1 MIVQVHTETLEG
13 EWNYNSFGSKT
24 FVSYLLQWF
33 QVLRKAF
40 NMFDPGKT
48 GFIETN
54 RVAAIFN
61 TIEQKFDAEE
71 LKQAINEYDEDSK

>member
-1 MIVQVHTETLEG
+1 
-13 EWNYNSFGSKT
+13 
-24 FVSYLLQWF
+24 
-33 QVLRKAF
+33 
-40 NMFDPGKT
+40 MFDPGKT